1 MLIIFNC
8 CHVSHGNQ
16 KISFDVAKMIV
27 KILKE
32 IEQDDFK
39 ILRDAIDWN
48 NRWTYH
54 SLILFV

>member
-1 MLIIFNC
+1 
-8 CHVSHGNQ
+8 
-16 KISFDVAKMIV
+16 MIV